1 MPLPNRPRPGFR
13 FRHQVFHQ
21 KVSSEAASSS
31 SQLKTAVPTKKAKV
45 EEEVKTNETMEDLNE
60 TRHELDRVRE
70 SSATTEEDRDM
81 LRRLFEDCNKKQR
94 QKIERF
100 NQEYKAHFEKL
111 GISKPKRLVPTRSV
125 PRGQTLMELL
135 TRRELSQTTES

>member
-1 MPLPNRPRPGFR
+1 M
-13 FRHQVFHQ
+13 
-21 KVSSEAASSS
+21 SSEAASSR

-70 SSATTEEDRDM
+70 SSATTEEDRNM

-100 NQEYKAHFEKL
+100 KQEYKEHFEKL
-111 GISKPKRLVPTRSV
+111 GIAKPKRLVPTRSV
-125 PRGQTLMELL
+125 PHGQTPMELL
-135 TRRELSQTTES
+135 TRRELSQTTEI